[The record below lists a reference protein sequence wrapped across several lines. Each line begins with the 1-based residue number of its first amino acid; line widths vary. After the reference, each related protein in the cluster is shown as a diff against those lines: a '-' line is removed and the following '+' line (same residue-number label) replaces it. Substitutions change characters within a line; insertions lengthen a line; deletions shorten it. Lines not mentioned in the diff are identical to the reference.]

1 MPMPLASPHISLA
14 VSRRWF
20 FIWDDIG
27 VHLGWVWRGKARE
40 AARIRKGS
48 ISPVRPNLGER
59 PLFDHLPSHPRR
71 GPMALGLAS
80 LAP

>member
-1 MPMPLASPHISLA
+1 MPPIVTAYLAG

-40 AARIRKGS
+40 VARIIQKSTQR
-48 ISPVRPNLGER
+48 
-59 PLFDHLPSHPRR
+59 
-71 GPMALGLAS
+71 A
-80 LAP
+80 